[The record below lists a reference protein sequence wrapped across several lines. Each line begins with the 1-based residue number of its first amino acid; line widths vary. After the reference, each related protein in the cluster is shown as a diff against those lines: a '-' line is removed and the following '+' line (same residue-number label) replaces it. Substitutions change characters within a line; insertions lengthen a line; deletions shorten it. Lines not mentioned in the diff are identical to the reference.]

1 MSQKIDPNFL
11 RRQREKREADKRAK
25 LAEQAAADEAR
36 LQLDPL
42 SRQKAI
48 EAKIQELLNKAQPP
62 TVGD

>member
-25 LAEQAAADEAR
+25 LAEQAATDGTR

-48 EAKIQELLNKAQPP
+48 EAKIQELLNKANPP
-62 TVGD
+62 TVSD

>member
-1 MSQKIDPNFL
+1 MPQKIDPHFL